1 MEVHDAEE
9 AIGMRKMLAHDI
21 RMRKNPHKG
30 GHFLTFYGF
39 SWSYA
44 GSEFKYFP
52 SKHFLFSKTSSRRLP
67 RSVCK
72 TSCNYVFKTYSRRLG
87 RQKNITL
94 KTSSRLLQ
102 DVFSTSWPRLMFA
115 GLYWLNFFKKRFGL
129 SVKAGMRNWG
139 TK

>member
-44 GSEFKYFP
+44 GSECNLYFRMENTFPANISCFPRRLQDVFKTS
-52 SKHFLFSKTSSRRLP
+52 SKKCLQDVLQLCLQDVFKTSWKTKKYYTEDVFKTSSRRLQYVLTKTN
-67 RSVCK
+67 VCWVVL
-72 TSCNYVFKTYSRRLG
+72 T
-87 RQKNITL
+87 
-94 KTSSRLLQ
+94 
-102 DVFSTSWPRLMFA
+102 
-115 GLYWLNFFKKRFGL
+115 
-129 SVKAGMRNWG
+129 
-139 TK
+139 

>member
-52 SKHFLFSKTSSRRLP
+52 SKHFLFSKTSSRRLQD
-67 RSVCK
+67 
-72 TSCNYVFKTYSRRLG
+72 VFQEVFARRLATMSSRRL
-87 RQKNITL
+87 
-94 KTSSRLLQ
+94 Q
-102 DVFSTSWPRLMFA
+102 DVLED
-115 GLYWLNFFKKRFGL
+115 KKIL
-129 SVKAGMRNWG
+129 H
-139 TK
+139 

>member
-44 GSEFKYFP
+44 GSECNLHFRMENTFP
-52 SKHFLFSKTSSRRLP
+52 ANISCFPRR
-67 RSVCK
+67 
-72 TSCNYVFKTYSRRLG
+72 
-87 RQKNITL
+87 
-94 KTSSRLLQ
+94 LQ
-102 DVFSTSWPRLMFA
+102 DVFQEVFARRLATMSSRRIQDV
-115 GLYWLNFFKKRFGL
+115 LEDKKIL
-129 SVKAGMRNWG
+129 H
-139 TK
+139 